1 MKSALHPAPLWSLAG
16 QYFGGLG
23 AIRRF
28 LSLPGQ
34 TALGLAMTKAHRCGV
49 ISVGPMRR
57 AVFSTRYLR
66 ASWQTPRASVLP
78 HWAALVLRMH
88 GLQSR
93 QHRPPGDP
101 IAQAN
106 R

>member
-1 MKSALHPAPLWSLAG
+1 MKSALHLAPQRSLACRYLAGFGAVVAPLSL
-16 QYFGGLG
+16 L
-23 AIRRF
+23 
-28 LSLPGQ
+28 GQ